1 MRHIDAINNTLKN
14 LMTKNS
20 DLYIIGEDIIDPYGG
35 AFKVTKNLSSLFPN
49 RVLSTP
55 ISEAAIIGFGSG
67 MAMNGKKIIVEI
79 MFGDF
84 LSLGFDQI
92 LNNISKFKWLYND
105 IKMPLII
112 RAPMGGYRGYGATHS
127 QSIEKHFCG
136 IPNLNVISLDRYSDI
151 NNMFV
156 NILKSETPTLI
167 IENKT
172 LYSMEQKKK
181 KDLPLYEKPDV
192 ICISYGGVLD
202 ICVECSKEI
211 LEEEEINVSVYNINS
226 LNPFEKEKIFKLSKL
241 SKNFLFA
248 EEGCGDWGFSEMC
261 SSSLIGVNDLNI
273 TTIKGPNHPIPS
285 SKKWENEVLPNKKK
299 IKEAIIN
306 LYKAK

>member
-1 MRHIDAINNTLKN
+1 MRHIDAINTTLKN

-35 AFKVTKNLSSLFPN
+35 AFKVTKNLSSLFPD

-92 LNNISKFKWLYND
+92 LNNVSKFKWLYND

-136 IPNLNVISLDRYSDI
+136 IPNLNVLSLDRYSDI

-156 NILKSETPTLI
+156 NSLKSETPTLI

-172 LYSMEQKKK
+172 LYSMEQKKRK
-181 KDLPLYEKPDV
+181 IYHYTK
-192 ICISYGGVLD
+192 
-202 ICVECSKEI
+202 
-211 LEEEEINVSVYNINS
+211 S
-226 LNPFEKEKIFKLSKL
+226 L
-241 SKNFLFA
+241 
-248 EEGCGDWGFSEMC
+248 M
-261 SSSLIGVNDLNI
+261 
-273 TTIKGPNHPIPS
+273 
-285 SKKWENEVLPNKKK
+285 
-299 IKEAIIN
+299 
-306 LYKAK
+306 